1 MGGWE
6 KIKCNPPVLSSL
18 LLWLGRR
25 SKEPSTL
32 LLSTPPLPPYSFH
45 FTQQFIFTSNFHT
58 KRSHTAGAS
67 YSLTL
72 WLNMQG
78 PAGISALYSYRR
90 STLKLFLMSVTRS
103 SWTIIKILFYLI
115 DLKKGLNSTEWTDR
129 STEDGG
135 PFRLGSCRST
145 AERYRSK
152 WSYLCP
158 FRWKSNTLYKFYF
171 LQSGLNVL

>member
-32 LLSTPPLPPYSFH
+32 LLSAPPLPPYSFH

-90 STLKLFLMSVTRS
+90 STLKLFSMSVTRS

-115 DLKKGLNSTEWTDR
+115 DLKRALIAQNGLTVPLRTGVHLDSGHVGVRLNDIGQN
-129 STEDGG
+129 DHIFVLLGG
-135 PFRLGSCRST
+135 K
-145 AERYRSK
+145 AI
-152 WSYLCP
+152 LCISIT
-158 FRWKSNTLYKFYF
+158 FYKV
-171 LQSGLNVL
+171 G